1 MASSL
6 AEIIRWS
13 RQEGGGA
20 PPAAAREEDD
30 EGEGLDR
37 GLHAEQ
43 LGGGT
48 KCPTAAKGKPA
59 VAPPPRWPVTRA
71 LLAAAEE
78 VAEMVHLLLSLLHQ
92 PPALLKAANGERGL
106 GRGEEAAQGRGG
118 GDWGEEERRGLGR
131 STRCANAGPGGLLA
145 THG

>member
-1 MASSL
+1 VLRLSAAGPEL
-6 AEIIRWS
+6 C
-13 RQEGGGA
+13 GA
-20 PPAAAREEDD
+20 VDALLRHVDARF
-30 EGEGLDR
+30 
-37 GLHAEQ
+37 
-43 LGGGT
+43 
-48 KCPTAAKGKPA
+48 KGKPA